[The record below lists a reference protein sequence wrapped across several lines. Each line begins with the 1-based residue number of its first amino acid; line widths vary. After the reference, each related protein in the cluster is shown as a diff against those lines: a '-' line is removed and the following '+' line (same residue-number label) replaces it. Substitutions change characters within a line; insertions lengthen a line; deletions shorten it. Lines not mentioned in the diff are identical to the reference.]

1 MSHSSQR
8 QRRAERLAV
17 SPLADSRQPTAD
29 SRQPT
34 ATSNRYPSRFS
45 ITTCG
50 PMPGTSNSSLTVVY
64 RMRA

>member
-8 QRRAERLAV
+8 QRPAERLAV
-17 SPLADSRQPTAD
+17 SPLAD